1 MKHDELRK
9 LGKAIEYMRLHYQS
23 QIKAG
28 EISEYCGLTPRALNR
43 IMSDKFGCT
52 FSVLLRKYRLCQAV
66 RLLHF
71 DYIPIEIVAKRCGF
85 RPTYFTSEFKKE
97 FGRTPKEMK
106 GETLFPDMPI
116 FKEIDGYPLSLEY
129 RETEAVTLEGYPI
142 NIPKGE
148 QIDLMWDVAYGF
160 RHPNGKT
167 DLTCKERTWGIW
179 WYDEEEDYRLQYLM
193 AQKVDPDAE
202 PDPAKVRAEIPGG
215 RYAIFSVDRGHN
227 WFETADHARE
237 MAWHAFYAWQIL
249 SFKET
254 DKWAFTYEVFDE
266 EKLYLYVPLL
276 SGYGGIEREKEFGS
290 HTIDRIIHYIDEHIL
305 DDTDPDE
312 DIRQFVGHDAFYREQ
327 FQSCYGLSLKEY
339 IERKRLYVLADAL
352 YSGRIRKSDIMK
364 VYHYDSFLSFEKSFR
379 RSFHVSSREYH
390 SVNIELIDLDAF
402 YEENMKKMKIE
413 KLRLDGLRF
422 AGKVV
427 KSRTDR
433 KSRDSDLPQMTAF
446 WMTNDFNCYEG
457 LTYEEAKERI
467 AIYRTG
473 SGEDG
478 RPAYDYVIG
487 AVLKEGEEYPEEL
500 QEILIEGGPYYA
512 FSYMDKEGDKISL
525 TDQIRDMVRYIDHV
539 WIYRNWLRTDFTR
552 RVSFYYYDGE
562 RIFYYVPVYG

>member
-1 MKHDELRK
+1 
-9 LGKAIEYMRLHYQS
+9 
-23 QIKAG
+23 
-28 EISEYCGLTPRALNR
+28 
-43 IMSDKFGCT
+43 
-52 FSVLLRKYRLCQAV
+52 
-66 RLLHF
+66 
-71 DYIPIEIVAKRCGF
+71 
-85 RPTYFTSEFKKE
+85 
-97 FGRTPKEMK
+97 
-106 GETLFPDMPI
+106 
-116 FKEIDGYPLSLEY
+116 
-129 RETEAVTLEGYPI
+129 
-142 NIPKGE
+142 
-148 QIDLMWDVAYGF
+148 
-160 RHPNGKT
+160 
-167 DLTCKERTWGIW
+167 
-179 WYDEEEDYRLQYLM
+179 
-193 AQKVDPDAE
+193 
-202 PDPAKVRAEIPGG
+202 
-215 RYAIFSVDRGHN
+215 
-227 WFETADHARE
+227 
-237 MAWHAFYAWQIL
+237 
-249 SFKET
+249 
-254 DKWAFTYEVFDE
+254 
-266 EKLYLYVPLL
+266 
-276 SGYGGIEREKEFGS
+276 
-290 HTIDRIIHYIDEHIL
+290 
-305 DDTDPDE
+305 
-312 DIRQFVGHDAFYREQ
+312 
-327 FQSCYGLSLKEY
+327 
-339 IERKRLYVLADAL
+339 
-352 YSGRIRKSDIMK
+352 
-364 VYHYDSFLSFEKSFR
+364 
-379 RSFHVSSREYH
+379 
-390 SVNIELIDLDAF
+390 
-402 YEENMKKMKIE
+402 MKKMKKE